1 MVNKGPLRVAR
12 KEAGMRR
19 LAWLALTGSL
29 AAMAPALAM
38 AQDAVIRIE
47 AKRGEAAATEAATV
61 WAQQFDDV
69 VTFPAGGGWFAIGLG
84 PQPREDADA
93 RLVGLKAEGRVPAD
107 SFVAVADR
115 RVVLSPLA
123 GSAPD
128 GASPEPVAQPE
139 PEPEAP
145 AGSHIRLQTVA
156 TRAEGD
162 AALATWRETFP
173 EAGLWQLPGGRFAV
187 SLGPLDEAGA
197 TAWLAA
203 FREAGLVPAD
213 AFTAPAADLGEVADA
228 GSPPE
233 LPAPGAAEPMPPL
246 DEVQRALR
254 WSGRYNGEI
263 DGRSGPQTSAA
274 IAAEV
279 AASRLSPDPGTAM
292 RLLIESRETWRAGT
306 GLAPLEDAFTGITLS
321 APLEQVQFDRNE
333 RALSIYGPKDGSG
346 VAVILFSQPGG
357 QQELLDM
364 TGLVT
369 ALGWVPSPERRIS
382 QGHALLQGANAD
394 HIGRAEGW
402 VRDGRVEGFVLI
414 WPVSDRENQPRMA
427 SEMSDSFAR
436 FAPAENDPAAE

>member
-1 MVNKGPLRVAR
+1 
-12 KEAGMRR
+12 
-19 LAWLALTGSL
+19 
-29 AAMAPALAM
+29 
-38 AQDAVIRIE
+38 
-47 AKRGEAAATEAATV
+47 
-61 WAQQFDDV
+61 
-69 VTFPAGGGWFAIGLG
+69 
-84 PQPREDADA
+84 
-93 RLVGLKAEGRVPAD
+93 
-107 SFVAVADR
+107 
-115 RVVLSPLA
+115 
-123 GSAPD
+123 
-128 GASPEPVAQPE
+128 
-139 PEPEAP
+139 
-145 AGSHIRLQTVA
+145 
-156 TRAEGD
+156 
-162 AALATWRETFP
+162 
-173 EAGLWQLPGGRFAV
+173 
-187 SLGPLDEAGA
+187 
-197 TAWLAA
+197 
-203 FREAGLVPAD
+203 
-213 AFTAPAADLGEVADA
+213 
-228 GSPPE
+228 
-233 LPAPGAAEPMPPL
+233 MPPL

-254 WSGRYNGEI
+254 WSGRFDGEI
-263 DGRSGPQTSAA
+263 DGRSGPRTSAA

-306 GLAPLEDAFTGITLS
+306 GLAPLEDTFTGITLS

-402 VRDGRVEGFVLI
+402 VRDGRAEGFVLI
-414 WPVSDRENQPRMA
+414 WPASDADNQPRMA